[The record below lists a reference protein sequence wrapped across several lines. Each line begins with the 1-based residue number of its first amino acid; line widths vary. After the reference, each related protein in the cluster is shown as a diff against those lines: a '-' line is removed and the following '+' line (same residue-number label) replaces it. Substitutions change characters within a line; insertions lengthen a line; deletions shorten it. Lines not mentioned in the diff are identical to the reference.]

1 MRNTNTNDMTNIT
14 RITGKTEKEIV
25 ALYMGMI
32 DAMMELGANED
43 QARLMVR
50 ESIKESLK

>member
-14 RITGKTEKEIV
+14 RIIGKTEKEIV

>member
-1 MRNTNTNDMTNIT
+1 MRNTNTNDMTNII